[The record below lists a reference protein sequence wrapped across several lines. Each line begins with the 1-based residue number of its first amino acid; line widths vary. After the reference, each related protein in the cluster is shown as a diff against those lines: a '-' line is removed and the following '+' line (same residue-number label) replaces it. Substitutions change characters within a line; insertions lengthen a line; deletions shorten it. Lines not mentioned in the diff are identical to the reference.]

1 MDNYEIAKV
10 LDETADM
17 LEVAGENFFRV
28 RAYRNAARA
37 IRDQAAQLPDL
48 SEEQID
54 EIPGIGADLAGKIAT
69 IAKTGGLP
77 LHKELT
83 SKFPPQ
89 LLELRDIPG
98 LGPKR
103 LKLLIDLLQIRDRED
118 LEKAVK
124 SEAIQ
129 KIRGFGP
136 KIEDRIR
143 ESLLRRE
150 TIAAKRMLYAEATRI
165 AAQIDAHLRKCAAIR
180 EFELAGS
187 FRRRRETIGD
197 LDVVAAATDSAPVM
211 KHFTAFP
218 GITEVIGSGETK
230 TTVVLKGGLQV
241 DLRVVPPKSFG
252 AALAYST
259 GSKSHNVHLRRIAQ
273 TRGLLLNEYGL
284 FRGDA
289 AVAGKTEDEVYRAL
303 GLAWVP
309 PELREDRGEIEA
321 ASSGKLPKLIER
333 KDLRGDLHSHSLYTD
348 GRASIEEM
356 ARQARE
362 SGLEY
367 FAITDHSRRIT
378 MAHGLDPKRLH
389 EQRRE
394 IDRIR
399 KKLSGITLLQGIEV
413 DILDDGQLDLPPDAL
428 AELDW
433 VVASVHYKLEQ
444 DPAEMTRRLIK
455 AIRNPNVDV
464 IGHPSGRLLGHRE
477 PSKFDLGEILRVAR
491 EEGCALEIDSQ
502 PDRLDLTD
510 TACLAAK
517 RAGVK
522 VVVSSD
528 AHSTRD
534 FELLNY
540 GINQARRGWIEKDD
554 VLNTRPLKNL
564 RPRRR
569 SASVSFGNSTEP

>member
-17 LEVAGENFFRV
+17 LEVAGGNFFRV
-28 RAYRNAARA
+28 RAYRNAART
-37 IRDQAAQLPDL
+37 IRDQTAQVADL
-48 SEEQID
+48 SVEQID
-54 EIPGIGADLAGKIAT
+54 EIPGIGADLAGKITT
-69 IAKTGGLP
+69 IVKTGEMP
-77 LHKELT
+77 LHHELA

-103 LKLLIDLLQIRDRED
+103 LKLLIDLLQIRDRGD
-118 LEKAVK
+118 LERAIK
-124 SEAIQ
+124 SEALQ

-136 KIEDRIR
+136 KIEQQIR
-143 ESLLRRE
+143 ESLSRRE
-150 TIAAKRMLYAEATRI
+150 PVQSKRILYAEATRI
-165 AAQIDAHLRKCAAIR
+165 AAHIAAHLRKCEAIR
-180 EFELAGS
+180 ELELAGS
-187 FRRRRETIGD
+187 FRRRQETIGD
-197 LDVVAAATDSAPVM
+197 LDVVAAAADSAAVM
-211 KHFTAFP
+211 GHFTAFP
-218 GITEVIGSGETK
+218 GITKVIGSGETK
-230 TTVVLKGGLQV
+230 TSVVLKGGLQV
-241 DLRVVPPKSFG
+241 DLRVVPAKSFG
-252 AALAYST
+252 AALAYFT

-321 ASSGKLPKLIER
+321 AASGKLPKLIER
-333 KDLRGDLHSHSLYTD
+333 RDLRGDLHTHSLYTD
-348 GRASIEEM
+348 GRASIEDM

-378 MAHGLDPKRLH
+378 MAHGLDPERLH

-399 KKLSGITLLQGIEV
+399 KKLSGVTLLQGVEV
-413 DILDDGQLDLPPDAL
+413 DILDDGELDLPPDAL

-444 DPAEMTRRLIK
+444 DSTEMTRRMIK
-455 AIRNPNVDV
+455 AIRNPRVDV

-477 PSKFDLGEILRVAR
+477 PSKYDFGEILRVAR

-502 PDRLDLTD
+502 PDRLDLND

-517 RAGVK
+517 QAGVK

-534 FELLNY
+534 FELLSY

-554 VLNTRPLKNL
+554 VLNARPVKNL
-564 RPRRR
+564 RYRC
-569 SASVSFGNSTEP
+569 